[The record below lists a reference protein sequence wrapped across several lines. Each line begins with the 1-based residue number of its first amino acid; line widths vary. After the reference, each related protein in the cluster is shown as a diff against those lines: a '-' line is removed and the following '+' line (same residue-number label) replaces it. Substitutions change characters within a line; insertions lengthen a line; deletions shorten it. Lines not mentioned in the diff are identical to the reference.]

1 MNGYQIKVTKIKN
14 RYHARL
20 MKLDVVISEMAS
32 ELRIDI
38 GYICRQ
44 LMRWEDKMGG
54 DEVTSASRNRLNTKP
69 DNFRGP
75 VGKIWESSY
84 FVK

>member
-1 MNGYQIKVTKIKN
+1 MSDYQIKVTRINN

-20 MKLDVVISEMAS
+20 MKLDVVISEMAC

-44 LMRWEDKMGG
+44 MMRWEDKMGG
-54 DEVTSASRNRLNTKP
+54 DKFTSASRNRLNTHP
-69 DNFRGP
+69 DNSLVP
-75 VGKIWESSY
+75 IGKIW
-84 FVK
+84 